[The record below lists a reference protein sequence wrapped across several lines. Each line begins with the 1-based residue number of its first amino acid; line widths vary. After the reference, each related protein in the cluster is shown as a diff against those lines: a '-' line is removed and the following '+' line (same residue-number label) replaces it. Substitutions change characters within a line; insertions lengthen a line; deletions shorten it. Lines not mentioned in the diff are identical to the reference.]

1 LRVGY
6 PVADFCFLV
15 ALPPALDL
23 LLFAKHLFVAAMLAV
38 PFGTGTADRFDHST
52 NVE

>member
-23 LLFAKHLFVAAMLAV
+23 LLFAKHLFVEARLEL
-38 PFGTGTADRFDHST
+38 
-52 NVE
+52 VEEALIMRAGR